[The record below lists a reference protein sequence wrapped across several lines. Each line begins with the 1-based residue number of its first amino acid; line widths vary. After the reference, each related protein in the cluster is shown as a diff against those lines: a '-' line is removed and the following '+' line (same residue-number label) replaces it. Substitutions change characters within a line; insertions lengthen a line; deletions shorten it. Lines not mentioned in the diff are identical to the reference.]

1 MKSVCIVGAGPAGL
15 VAAKTFLQHGD
26 YRVTVFE
33 AADRVGGMW
42 RAPPGL
48 KVDKCSPQMRTNLS
62 RFTVAFP
69 DLAWSS
75 VDLSDPVSG
84 TSLKPPMFPKAWQ
97 VGRYL
102 ATYAEKFGLN
112 SHIRLN
118 NRVVKANICN
128 DSMAWEVTVRDN
140 TTEQQSMH
148 VFDHLI
154 VASGF
159 FDKPARTYD
168 PSPDKNLPNVQ
179 HSSQFT
185 DVFQLTKS
193 PSKIVVIGGGISG
206 AEAAAQAALQIS
218 DANHRPGSSPDPSE
232 NRVHHIVNR
241 PFYCLPRF
249 IPRDPHNESVQ
260 DSNLAPT
267 FLPLDLI
274 LYELSRRGEGTISAA
289 ITTVPPEKAKK
300 GHDFL
305 RSVIGGD
312 QRDLG
317 SPALVYGP
325 DETKHP
331 GYTAITDTYSEFV
344 RSGVIV
350 PVQGW
355 VDSVTQESDGLFK
368 IGIKQ
373 YEPWYHAPD
382 NTPKARP
389 FNYRHDITNDR
400 QGSNELANVAGIIE
414 ATGYKN
420 NLEYLDPTIKDRLN
434 HDPACSRIPFLL
446 KRGSILADIP
456 TIGFVGFYEG
466 PYWGVMEMQAQIIA
480 KTWSRP
486 HLLET
491 GLDDAEVTAHMRRAI
506 RDDHSLQVPQF
517 WMSDYIGLIEELA
530 RAGHVTRDDQAFG
543 GQSGPAFPARYH
555 ASGTDPGAAVVVQQV
570 AATLKASKD
579 DARFVAAAVFRAMQ
593 GVWTLRRKIDSRL
606 NSPGGVFQGTA
617 HFHPRFPTDDAYSA
631 EYLYIEHG
639 TFTMDT
645 GYAFPATRR
654 YVYRYSESKDEIT
667 AWFPDEDGVTT
678 GAFFNRWEFYPPND
692 DYHGWLAK
700 GHHWCDPDTYR
711 SSCEFRFRGA
721 ALQTFGITYQVEGPK
736 KDYSHESWYER
747 PAQTE
752 VIA

>member
-15 VAAKTFLQHGD
+15 VTAKTFLQHGG

-42 RAPPGL
+42 RAPPGH
-48 KVDKCSPQMRTNLS
+48 KVDKCSPHMRTNLS

-84 TSLKPPMFPKAWQ
+84 TAGLQPPMFPKAWQ

-102 ATYAEKFGLN
+102 ATYADKFGLN

-118 NRVVKANICN
+118 NRVVKANVCN
-128 DSMAWEVTVRDN
+128 DSMAWEVTVRDS
-140 TTEQQSMH
+140 TTEQQSTQ
-148 VFDHLI
+148 VFDHLV

-159 FDKPARTYD
+159 FDKPSRTYD
-168 PSPDKNLPNVQ
+168 PSPDKNLPNIQ
-179 HSSQFT
+179 HSSRFT
-185 DVFQLTKS
+185 DVFQLTKN

-218 DANHRPGSSPDPSE
+218 NAKYRPGGTPVSQSE
-232 NRVHHIVNR
+232 NRVHHVINR

-249 IPRDPHNESVQ
+249 LPRDPHNESIQ

-274 LYELSRRGEGTISAA
+274 LYELSRRGEEPISAS
-289 ITTVPPEKAKK
+289 ITTVPPEKANK
-300 GHDFL
+300 GHEFL

-317 SPALVYGP
+317 NPTLVYGS
-325 DETKHP
+325 DQTKHP

-355 VDSVTQESDGLFK
+355 VDNVTQQESADTFK
-368 IGIKQ
+368 VGVKQ
-373 YEPWYHAPD
+373 YEPWYHAPN
-382 NTPKARP
+382 NTPKGT
-389 FNYRHDITNDR
+389 Y
-400 QGSNELANVAGIIE
+400 ELLDVTGIIE

-420 NLEYLDPTIKDRLN
+420 NLDYLDPAIKDRLG

-446 KRGSILADIP
+446 KRGSILAEVP

-466 PYWGVMEMQAQIIA
+466 PYWGVMEMQARIIA
-480 KTWSRP
+480 KTWSRSTLP
-486 HLLET
+486 PLVGA

-530 RAGHVTRDDQAFG
+530 RAGDVTRDDQTFG
-543 GQSGPAFPARYH
+543 GQSGPAFPSRYYG
-555 ASGTDPGAAVVVQQV
+555 AGTDPEAATVVQQV
-570 AATLKASKD
+570 VTTINASKD
-579 DARFVAAAVFRAMQ
+579 DAKFVAAAAFRAMQ
-593 GVWTLRRKIDSRL
+593 GVWTLRRKIDSRIT
-606 NSPGGVFQGTA
+606 SPGGVFQGTA
-617 HFHPRFPTDDAYSA
+617 HFHPRFPTDDTYSA
-631 EYLYIEHG
+631 EYLYIEDG

-645 GYAFPATRR
+645 GYSFPATRR
-654 YVYRYSESKDEIT
+654 YVYRYNDSKDEIT

-678 GAFFNRWEFYPPND
+678 GAFFNKWEFYPPDD
-692 DYHGWLAK
+692 DYRGWLAR
-700 GHHWCDPDTYR
+700 GHHWCDPDTYK

-721 ALQTFGITYQVEGPK
+721 SLQTFGITYEVEGPK

-747 PAQTE
+747 PAQ
-752 VIA
+752 IPK